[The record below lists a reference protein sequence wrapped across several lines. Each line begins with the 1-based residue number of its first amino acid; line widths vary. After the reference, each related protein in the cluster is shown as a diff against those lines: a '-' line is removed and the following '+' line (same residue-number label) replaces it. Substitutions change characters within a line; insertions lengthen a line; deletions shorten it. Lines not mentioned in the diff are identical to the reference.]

1 LDFKFFKM
9 INRNFFVVIFTGFLV
24 SNLGYL
30 QAADPHPVEEMGG
43 QYTYRVIQTPVPFL
57 NINPDS
63 RGGAMGDMGVATKPD
78 VNSIIWNSAK
88 YAFIENNTG
97 ISLSYSP
104 WLKNIAPDIKLLYL
118 AYYRRLDKQQTI
130 AGGIR
135 FFSLGEMIF
144 TDDNSYE
151 TGRKNPSEF
160 TIDVAYS
167 RLFSDKFS
175 GGIVFR
181 YIRSD
186 LSVGAQTTNPN
197 DVSKAGVSWAADLG
211 LYYKTPV
218 QISDMASELT
228 FGMNI
233 TNMGSKISYTESA
246 VKDFIPTSL
255 RVGSTLTMAID
266 PYNKFM
272 VGFDLSKLLVPTPPI
287 VDSGKIVKGMDPN
300 VSVAQGMIQSFY
312 DAPGGIEEEL
322 KEIMESVGAEYWYR
336 DQFALRGGY
345 FNESAIKGNR
355 KYFTLGFGVKF
366 NILAFDFSY
375 IVPTAGRTSPL
386 ANTMRLTLNF
396 EFGKAKK
403 QQQNQK

>member
-1 LDFKFFKM
+1 MISRKF
-9 INRNFFVVIFTGFLV
+9 ILIILTGFLITDI
-24 SNLGYL
+24 GYL
-30 QAADPHPVEEMGG
+30 RADDLHPIKEMGG
-43 QYTYRVIQTPVPFL
+43 EYTYRVIQTPVPFL

-88 YAFIENNTG
+88 YAFIENNSG
-97 ISLSYSP
+97 LSLSYSP

-144 TDDNSYE
+144 TDDDSHE

-186 LSVGAQTTNPN
+186 LSVGAQTTSSTE
-197 DVSKAGVSWAADLG
+197 VSKAGVSWAADLG
-211 LYYKTPV
+211 LYYKTPM
-218 QISDMASELT
+218 QISDMASELS

-233 TNMGSKISYTESA
+233 SNMGSKISYTESA
-246 VKDFIPTSL
+246 VKDFIPTNM
-255 RVGSTLTMAID
+255 RVGSSLTIAID
-266 PYNKFM
+266 PYNKLM
-272 VGFDLSKLLVPTPPI
+272 VGLDLNKLLVPTPPI
-287 VDSGKIVKGMDPN
+287 KDDSGKILKGMDPN

-312 DAPGGIEEEL
+312 DAPGGLDEEL
-322 KEIMESVGAEYWYR
+322 KEIMESIGAEYWYR
-336 DQFALRGGY
+336 DQFALRGGF

-355 KYFTLGFGVKF
+355 KYFTVGFGVKF

-386 ANTMRLTLNF
+386 ANTMRLSLNF

-403 QQQNQK
+403 QTQNQK